1 MRRVAVIAAI
11 IAAAV
16 GVAWCRGD
24 RGGDRSASR
33 WQTESAG
40 KLAVRSMRRR
50 RFPGVAEVV
59 ARNPT
64 ASTQRVAIELR
75 EGCDSEHLTMTIT
88 DQDDTPIVV
97 DGHPCE
103 PVRATLPA
111 HGFVRIELTGYDDV
125 YRVVVTGE

>member
-59 ARNPT
+59 ARNP
-64 ASTQRVAIELR
+64 
-75 EGCDSEHLTMTIT
+75 
-88 DQDDTPIVV
+88 
-97 DGHPCE
+97 CE